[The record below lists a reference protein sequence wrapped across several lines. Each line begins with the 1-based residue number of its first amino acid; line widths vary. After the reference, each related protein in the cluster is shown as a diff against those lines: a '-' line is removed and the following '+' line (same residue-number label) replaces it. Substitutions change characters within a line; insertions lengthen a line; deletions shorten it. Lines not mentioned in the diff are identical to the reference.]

1 MNKKL
6 ITLAV
11 ASALCAPMLASAD
24 GSGVTLFGRVGAEYG
39 STKIDQAGNANPTAG
54 AYRQQIIGDNTGV
67 SRWGLLIT
75 EDLGNGLKANG
86 RIEFSFR
93 TGNGTA
99 DSAREQWVGLSSK
112 TWGEVQFGRV
122 QSPFKDFAGGTSI
135 DPFVA
140 TNLQA
145 RGSGGAMY
153 APGNGLG
160 AAAFVDHAVRY
171 NSPDFSG
178 FSGSLLLSPSNA
190 TQADST
196 TGGGNIGGK
205 GGADNYQIALKYKFG
220 TAGEIFGGYS
230 KDGANDAQKAGA
242 AVNGRTADDENVWR
256 IGGAWNFG
264 DFRIA
269 GQYEDVSNALGLVN
283 GVAGTSS
290 GGTTC
295 SNGASAGGGNDSG
308 ITTGQCN
315 TALNTNGDGNIWFLT
330 GQYKLGKTTLVVQG
344 GHTQADAIGT
354 SVERTA
360 RNYTLGAIYQF
371 SKRTRV
377 FGGYQRVSVDGGR
390 NVANSPDSTQAQV
403 SAAVQPDRSTWTI
416 GLRHDF

>member
-11 ASALCAPMLASAD
+11 ASALSAPLFAHAD
-24 GSGVTLFGRVGAEYG
+24 NSSVTLFGRVGAEYG
-39 STKIDQAGNANPTAG
+39 STKIDQAAG
-54 AYRQQIIGDNTGV
+54 ANNYRQQVIGDNTGI
-67 SRWGLLIT
+67 SRWGLLIS

-86 RIEFSFR
+86 RIEFAFR
-93 TGNGTA
+93 TGNGVT

-112 TWGEVQFGRV
+112 SWGDLQFGRI

-153 APGNGLG
+153 APANGLG
-160 AAAFVDHAVRY
+160 AAAFVDHALRY
-171 NSPDFSG
+171 NSPSFGG
-178 FSGSLLLSPSNA
+178 FSGSVLFSPSNA
-190 TQADST
+190 TQAEGT
-196 TGGGNIGGK
+196 TGAGNIGGK
-205 GGADNYQIALKYKFG
+205 GGTSNYQVALKYKFG
-220 TAGEIFGGYS
+220 NAGEIFGGYS
-230 KDGANDAQKAGA
+230 QDDASDAQRTAA
-242 AVNGRTADDENVWR
+242 AVNGRQADDEQVWR

-269 GQYEDVSNALGLVN
+269 GQYEDISNAL
-283 GVAGTSS
+283 AGN

-295 SNGASAGGGNDSG
+295 SGGASANGGGDTG
-308 ITTGQCN
+308 ISTTQCN

-330 GQYKLGKTTLVVQG
+330 AQYKIGKTTLVAQG
-344 GHTQADAIGT
+344 GRTQGDAQGT
-354 SVERTA
+354 SVERKA

-377 FGGYQRVSVDGGR
+377 FGGYQNVSIDGG
-390 NVANSPDSTQAQV
+390 ANAANTPNNAQATV
-403 SAAVQPDRSTWTI
+403 NAAIQPDRSTWTI
-416 GLRHDF
+416 GMRHDF